1 MKNLQK
7 HYVCNISQRFTAP
20 RMRNVHR
27 SDTHNIFEGLF
38 KTIDFRFHSNLI
50 RKFAEG
56 VAQNGILI
64 TQIEY
69 HKILLADVLTGFS
82 CCGPKLTF

>member
-1 MKNLQK
+1 MRLLAYNSEFPSEKLIYLQP
-7 HYVCNISQRFTAP
+7 ISQRFTDP

-27 SDTHNIFEGLF
+27 FDTQNIFEGLF
-38 KTIDFRFHSNLI
+38 KTIDFIFHSNLI

-64 TQIEY
+64 AQMNII
-69 HKILLADVLTGFS
+69 KSFW
-82 CCGPKLTF
+82 PTF

>member
-1 MKNLQK
+1 MQP
-7 HYVCNISQRFTAP
+7 ISQRFTAP

-27 SDTHNIFEGLF
+27 SDTQNIFEGLF
-38 KTIDFRFHSNLI
+38 KTIDFRFHSNFK

-64 TQIEY
+64 AQIEY
-69 HKILLADVLTGFS
+69 HKILLADVLTGFFVLW
-82 CCGPKLTF
+82 P